1 MAIRFSPYAVLKT
14 LSINSLMEALNANS
28 FSDAISRLLSFLDNP
43 NDVFQ
48 KFATEGDVWNET
60 FFKSVGLAENISIDE
75 SYNAR
80 PVWGIGEPTNPIV
93 VPNNYSASIS
103 ISRLTLDTLS
113 VREFS
118 TLPDYWYAPRV
129 QAKIEG
135 FLSNVP
141 NGRDVL
147 DYPFYTFLFISSIEE
162 RSKYPSN
169 PINVLYELLNRR
181 FYSFMP
187 SEYSQRITSG
197 DSIIIT
203 DVRGTGKLL
212 NLRGLIE
219 ELSGSVS

>member
-1 MAIRFSPYAVLKT
+1 MAIRFSPYAVVKT
-14 LSINSLMEALNANS
+14 LSINSLMEALNTNS
-28 FSDAISRLLSFLDNP
+28 FVEALDKILSFLDNP
-43 NDVFQ
+43 NALFQ
-48 KFATEGDVWNET
+48 KFASNGDVWNET
-60 FFKSVGLAENISIDE
+60 FFRSIGLAENISIDE

-103 ISRLTLDTLS
+103 ISRLTIDTLS
-113 VREFS
+113 VREFN

-129 QAKIEG
+129 QARVEN
-135 FLSNVP
+135 FLSSVP

-169 PINVLYELLNRR
+169 PLNILYEFTNRR

>member
-1 MAIRFSPYAVLKT
+1 MAIRFSPYAVIKT
-14 LSINSLMEALNANS
+14 LSINSLMQVLNANS
-28 FSDAISRLLSFLDNP
+28 FVDILNTLMSFLDNP
-43 NDVFQ
+43 NTLFQ
-48 KFATEGDVWNET
+48 KFATNGDLWNET
-60 FFKSVGLAENISIDE
+60 FFKSIGLAENVSIDE

-93 VPNNYSASIS
+93 VPNNYSVSIS

-113 VREFS
+113 VKEFT

-129 QAKIEG
+129 QAKVEG

-141 NGRDVL
+141 NGRDIL
-147 DYPFYTFLFISSIEE
+147 DYPFYTFLFVSSIEE
-162 RSKYPSN
+162 RAKYTSN
-169 PINVLYELLNRR
+169 PLSAIDELLNRR

-212 NLRGLIE
+212 NLRGLIS
-219 ELSGSVS
+219 ELSGSIS

>member
-1 MAIRFSPYAVLKT
+1 MAIRFSPYAVIKT
-14 LSINSLMEALNANS
+14 LSINSLMQALNANS
-28 FSDAISRLLSFLDNP
+28 FVEALNTLMSFLDNP
-43 NDVFQ
+43 NTLFQ
-48 KFATEGDVWNET
+48 KFATNGDVWNET
-60 FFKSVGLAENISIDE
+60 FFKSIGLAENVSIDE

-93 VPNNYSASIS
+93 VPNNYSVSIS

-113 VREFS
+113 VKEFT

-129 QAKIEG
+129 QAKVES

-141 NGRDVL
+141 NGRDIL
-147 DYPFYTFLFISSIEE
+147 DYPFYTFLFVSSIEE
-162 RSKYPSN
+162 RAKYTSN
-169 PINVLYELLNRR
+169 PLSAIDELLNRR

-212 NLRGLIE
+212 NLRGLIS
-219 ELSGSVS
+219 ELSGSIS

>member
-14 LSINSLMEALNANS
+14 LSITGLMDALNANS
-28 FSDAISRLLSFLDNP
+28 FSDALSRLLSLLDNP
-43 NDVFQ
+43 NALFQ
-48 KFATEGDVWNET
+48 KISTSSDVWNET
-60 FFKSVGLAENISIDE
+60 FFKSIGLAENVSIDE

-93 VPNNYSASIS
+93 VPNNYSVSIS
-103 ISRLTLDTLS
+103 ISRITLDTLS
-113 VREFS
+113 IRDFT

-129 QAKIEG
+129 QARIEG

-147 DYPFYTFLFISSIEE
+147 DYPFYTFLFVSSIEE
-162 RSKYPSN
+162 RSRYSSGSTN
-169 PINVLYELLNRR
+169 FLDELLNRR

-212 NLRGLIE
+212 NLRGLIS
-219 ELSGSVS
+219 ELSGSIV

>member
-14 LSINSLMEALNANS
+14 LSLNGLMEALNTNNI
-28 FSDAISRLLSFLDNP
+28 SDALVRLLSFLNNP
-43 NDVFQ
+43 NSLLPAFSRD
-48 KFATEGDVWNET
+48 ADVWNET
-60 FFKSVGLAENISIDE
+60 FFKSIGLAENVSIDE

-93 VPNNYSASIS
+93 VPNNYSVSIS

-113 VREFS
+113 IKDFT

-129 QAKIEG
+129 QAKVEG

-147 DYPFYTFLFISSIEE
+147 DYPFYTFLFVSSIEE
-162 RSKYPSN
+162 RAKYTSN
-169 PINVLYELLNRR
+169 PLSALDELLNRR

-212 NLRGLIE
+212 NLRGLIS
-219 ELSGSVS
+219 ELSGGIS

>member
-1 MAIRFSPYAVLKT
+1 MAIRFSPYAVVKT
-14 LSINSLMEALNANS
+14 LSINNLMKALDANS
-28 FSDAISRLLSFLDNP
+28 FTEALSSLLSMLNEATS
-43 NDVFQ
+43 VFHNIVT
-48 KFATEGDVWNET
+48 KGDVWNET
-60 FFKSVGLAENISIDE
+60 VFKSIGLAENISIDE

-113 VREFS
+113 IKDFT

-129 QAKIEG
+129 QAKVEG
-135 FLSNVP
+135 FLSSVP

-169 PINVLYELLNRR
+169 PLNILDELLNRR

-212 NLRGLIE
+212 NLRGLIS
-219 ELSGSVS
+219 ELSGIAG

>member
-1 MAIRFSPYAVLKT
+1 MAIRFSPYAVIKT
-14 LSINSLMEALNANS
+14 LSINSLMQALNANS
-28 FSDAISRLLSFLDNP
+28 FVEALNTLMSFLDNP
-43 NDVFQ
+43 NTLFQ
-48 KFATEGDVWNET
+48 KFATNGDVWNET
-60 FFKSVGLAENISIDE
+60 FFKSIGLAENVSIEE

-93 VPNNYSASIS
+93 VPNNYSVSIS

-113 VREFS
+113 VKEFT

-129 QAKIEG
+129 QAKVEG

-141 NGRDVL
+141 NGRDIL
-147 DYPFYTFLFISSIEE
+147 DYPFYTFLFVSSIEE
-162 RSKYPSN
+162 RAKYTSN
-169 PINVLYELLNRR
+169 PLSVLDELLNRR

-212 NLRGLIE
+212 NLRGLIS
-219 ELSGSVS
+219 ELSGSIS

>member
-1 MAIRFSPYAVLKT
+1 MAIRFSPYAVIKT
-14 LSINSLMEALNANS
+14 LSINSLMQALNANS
-28 FSDAISRLLSFLDNP
+28 FVDILNTLMSFLDNP
-43 NDVFQ
+43 NTLFQ
-48 KFATEGDVWNET
+48 KFATNGDVWNET
-60 FFKSVGLAENISIDE
+60 FFKSIGLAENVSIDE

-93 VPNNYSASIS
+93 VPNNYSVSIS

-113 VREFS
+113 VKEFT

-129 QAKIEG
+129 QAKVEG

-141 NGRDVL
+141 NGRDIL
-147 DYPFYTFLFISSIEE
+147 DYPFYTFLFVSSIEE
-162 RSKYPSN
+162 RAKYTSN
-169 PINVLYELLNRR
+169 PLSAIDELLNRR

-212 NLRGLIE
+212 NLRGLIS
-219 ELSGSVS
+219 ELSGSIS

>member
-14 LSINSLMEALNANS
+14 LSINTLMRELNANS
-28 FSDAISRLLSFLDNP
+28 FVEALDQLLSFLDNP
-43 NDVFQ
+43 NALFQ
-48 KFATEGDVWNET
+48 KFASSRVWENEL
-60 FFKSVGLAENISIDE
+60 FKPIGLAENVSIDE

-93 VPNNYSASIS
+93 VPNNYSVSIS

-113 VREFS
+113 VREFN

-129 QAKIEG
+129 QARVEN
-135 FLSNVP
+135 FLSGVP

-162 RSKYPSN
+162 KSKYPSS
-169 PINVLYELLNRR
+169 PLNVLDELINRR

-212 NLRGLIE
+212 NLRGLIS

>member
-14 LSINSLMEALNANS
+14 LSITGLMDALNANS
-28 FSDAISRLLSFLDNP
+28 FSDALSRLLSLLDNP
-43 NDVFQ
+43 NALFQ
-48 KFATEGDVWNET
+48 KISTSSDVWNET
-60 FFKSVGLAENISIDE
+60 FFKSIGLAENVSIDE

-93 VPNNYSASIS
+93 VPNNYSVSIS
-103 ISRLTLDTLS
+103 VSRITLDTLS
-113 VREFS
+113 IRDFI

-129 QAKIEG
+129 QARIEE
-135 FLSNVP
+135 FLSNVS

-147 DYPFYTFLFISSIEE
+147 DYPFYTFLFVSSIEE
-162 RSKYPSN
+162 RSRYPSGSTN
-169 PINVLYELLNRR
+169 FLDELLNRR

-212 NLRGLIE
+212 NLRGLIS
-219 ELSGSVS
+219 ELSGSIV

>member
-1 MAIRFSPYAVLKT
+1 MAIRFSPYAVVKT
-14 LSINSLMEALNANS
+14 LSINSLMEALDVNS
-28 FSDAISRLLSFLDNP
+28 FSEAVSRLLSFLDNP

-48 KFATEGDVWNET
+48 KIATNGDVWNDT
-60 FFKSVGLAENISIDE
+60 FFKSIGLAENISIDE
-75 SYNAR
+75 SFNSR
-80 PVWGIGEPTNPIV
+80 PVWGIGEPTNPV
-93 VPNNYSASIS
+93 VIPNNYSASIS

-113 VREFS
+113 VREFN
-118 TLPDYWYAPRV
+118 TLPDYWYAPRL
-129 QAKIEG
+129 QAKVEG
-135 FLSNVP
+135 FLSSVP

-219 ELSGSVS
+219 ELSGGVS

>member
-1 MAIRFSPYAVLKT
+1 MAIRFSSYAVLKT
-14 LSINSLMEALNANS
+14 LSFNSIMETLNTNS
-28 FSDAISRLLSFLDNP
+28 FADVISRLLNFLNNP
-43 NDVFQ
+43 NALLPS
-48 KFATEGDVWNET
+48 FAQDGDVWNET
-60 FFKSVGLAENISIDE
+60 FFKSIGLAENVSIDE
-75 SYNAR
+75 SYNSR

-93 VPNNYSASIS
+93 VPNNYSVSIS

-113 VREFS
+113 VREFT

-129 QAKIEG
+129 QVKIEG

-147 DYPFYTFLFISSIEE
+147 DYPFYTFLFVSSIEE
-162 RSKYPSN
+162 RTKYTSGPLG
-169 PINVLYELLNRR
+169 VLNELLNRR

-219 ELSGSVS
+219 ELSGGIS

>member
-1 MAIRFSPYAVLKT
+1 MAIRFSPYAVIKT
-14 LSINSLMEALNANS
+14 LSINSLMQALNANS
-28 FSDAISRLLSFLDNP
+28 FVDILNTLMSFLDNP
-43 NDVFQ
+43 NILFQ
-48 KFATEGDVWNET
+48 KFATNGDVWNET
-60 FFKSVGLAENISIDE
+60 FFKSIGLAENVSIDE

-93 VPNNYSASIS
+93 VPNNYSVSIS

-113 VREFS
+113 VKEFT

-129 QAKIEG
+129 QAKVES

-141 NGRDVL
+141 NGRDIL
-147 DYPFYTFLFISSIEE
+147 DYPFYTFLFVSSIEE
-162 RSKYPSN
+162 RAKYTSN
-169 PINVLYELLNRR
+169 PLSAIDELLNRR

-212 NLRGLIE
+212 NLRGLIS
-219 ELSGSVS
+219 ELSGSIS